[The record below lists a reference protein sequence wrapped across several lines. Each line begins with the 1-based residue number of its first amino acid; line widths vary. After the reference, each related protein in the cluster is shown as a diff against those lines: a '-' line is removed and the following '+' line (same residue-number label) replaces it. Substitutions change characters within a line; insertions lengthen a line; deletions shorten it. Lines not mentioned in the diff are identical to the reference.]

1 MFWIGYK
8 EMIVIQSSSSLGRM
22 EDNPIYLIILDS
34 SKRERDT
41 DGFIGLEKIFL
52 IVTSHQSNKENYS
65 HN

>member
-34 SKRERDT
+34 SKREREIQMDLL
-41 DGFIGLEKIFL
+41 DSRK
-52 IVTSHQSNKENYS
+52 SS
-65 HN
+65 

>member
-34 SKRERDT
+34 SKRERERERERERWILWT
-41 DGFIGLEKIFL
+41 
-52 IVTSHQSNKENYS
+52 
-65 HN
+65 